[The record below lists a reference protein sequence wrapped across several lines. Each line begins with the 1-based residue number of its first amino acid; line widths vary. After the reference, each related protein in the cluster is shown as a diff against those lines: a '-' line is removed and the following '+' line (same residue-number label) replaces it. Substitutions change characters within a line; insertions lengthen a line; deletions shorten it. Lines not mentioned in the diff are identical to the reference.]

1 MLRSTNATPTRTV
14 DDPWLDRTAAH
25 WLCVMALAWG
35 GVCTAVQ
42 AQTTLRYGGDAAFA
56 PFESLNARGQP
67 EGFQIDLMQA
77 VGRDLGV
84 EVSIS
89 LQAWPATVEAFK
101 AGRVDMIAMVETTER
116 RAYAHFLKGHAA
128 PAFAVY
134 LPTGKPA
141 PQALQDLQ
149 GSRIAVLD
157 HEPMRESLSKW
168 LSGIPG
174 PYVRTPDALSALQ
187 SVQLGFAD
195 MALLPRSYADPLIAA
210 GEVTGLVRSLSDLR
224 LQTYSLAV
232 VRGNDALRQRLQ
244 GALDR
249 LEANGTLPALR
260 ERWLNDEPARAER
273 QAMERDLQ
281 QQRQW
286 TWRIAVGGSLLLLLA
301 GLALRRRGR
310 TVVYERGRR
319 EDAERFLRRSE
330 ELLERTFQRNPEPM
344 LVVDHRSGLVQDA
357 NPAVAALLGVAESQV
372 VGQPLRSLAH
382 HIGLDTLKRLARAI
396 DLDGLL
402 DALPVN
408 LIRADG
414 QQRGCL
420 VSADK
425 LRVGELTVVLCIVR
439 DVTERLAQDPVFR
452 QGYQTLYDELAQARR
467 DAPDTVPPSES
478 AEPGDARLREFTRAV
493 AHDLRAPLLAIQGF
507 MGLMRERLKLGHTD
521 EALEYS
527 EQVDKATRRMNAMI
541 EALCNLAQ
549 IDQKP
554 LQRRSIDMRALALD
568 TWTLVRSGESDRKI
582 EIQFDPLPAAL
593 GDADLVAQVWQNLLH
608 NAWKYTA
615 RQPLARIRVDS
626 YQQERHTWYRVS
638 DNGAGFDMAH
648 ARTLFQPF
656 RRMHAAS
663 QFEGSG
669 IGLSMVQRIVQR
681 HGGEVRVRSQS
692 GVGTVA
698 EFTLDPKA

>member
-1 MLRSTNATPTRTV
+1 MQRTTPATRTRTGKK
-14 DDPWLDRTAAH
+14 PWLGRPAGR
-25 WLCVMALAWG
+25 WLWALALILG
-35 GVCTAVQ
+35 LVSTGAP
-42 AQTTLRYGGDAAFA
+42 AQTPLRYGGDVAFA
-56 PFESLNARGQP
+56 PFESLNANGQP
-67 EGFQIDLMQA
+67 EGFQIELMQA
-77 VGRDLGV
+77 VGRELGV
-84 EVSIS
+84 PVTVS
-89 LQAWPATVEAFK
+89 LQNWPATVEAFK
-101 AGRVDMIAMVETTER
+101 AGRVDVIAMVETTER

-128 PAFAVY
+128 PSFAVY
-134 LPTGKPA
+134 LPLGQPA
-141 PQALQDLQ
+141 PRALQDLQ

-168 LSGIPG
+168 LSGISG

-195 MALLPRSYADPLIAA
+195 MALLPRAYADPLIAK

-232 VRGNDALRQRLQ
+232 VRDNDALRDRLQ
-244 GALDR
+244 GALNR

-260 ERWLNDEPARAER
+260 ERWLNDEPASAEQ
-273 QAMERDLQ
+273 QAMERDLA
-281 QQRQW
+281 QQRVW
-286 TWRIAVGGSLLLLLA
+286 TWRFAAGGALLLVLA
-301 GLALRRRGR
+301 GFALRQRGR
-310 TVVYERGRR
+310 LVAHERARR
-319 EDAERFLRRSE
+319 EDAERSLRRSE

-357 NPAVAALLGVAESQV
+357 NPAVAALLGVDETQV

-402 DALPVN
+402 DALPVTVT
-408 LIRADG
+408 RADG
-414 QQRGCL
+414 QQRACL

-452 QGYQTLYDELAQARR
+452 QGYQTLHDELAQARR
-467 DAPDTVPPSES
+467 EAPDSVPPSES
-478 AEPGDARLREFTRAV
+478 TEPGDARLREFTRAV

-527 EQVDKATRRMNAMI
+527 EQVDKATKRMNAMI

-549 IDQKP
+549 IDQHA
-554 LQRRSIDMRALALD
+554 LQRSRIDMQTLAED
-568 TWTLVRSGESDRKI
+568 TWALVRSAGAERTI
-582 EIQFDPLPAAL
+582 EIQFDPLPAAR

-615 RQPLARIRVDS
+615 RVPLARIRVDS
-626 YQQERHTWYRVS
+626 FQEGRRTWYRVS

-648 ARTLFQPF
+648 ARALFQPF
-656 RRMHAAS
+656 RRMHTAS

-669 IGLSMVQRIVQR
+669 IGLSMVQRIVQH
-681 HGGEVRVRSQS
+681 HGGEVRVRSQV

-698 EFTLDPKA
+698 EFTLDPPV

>member
-1 MLRSTNATPTRTV
+1 MLRAIQPSRIRTGEL
-14 DDPWLDRTAAH
+14 PGPGALAGQ
-25 WLCVMALAWG
+25 WLCALVLAWG
-35 GVCTAVQ
+35 LGCTGAV
-42 AQTTLRYGGDAAFA
+42 AQTPLRYGGDAAFA
-56 PFESLNARGQP
+56 PFESLNASGQP

-77 VGRDLGV
+77 VGRELGAPV
-84 EVSIS
+84 AVS
-89 LQAWPATVEAFK
+89 LQNWPATVEAFK
-101 AGRVDMIAMVETTER
+101 AGRVDVIAMVETTER

-134 LPTGKPA
+134 LPAGKPA
-141 PQALQDLQ
+141 PRALQDLQ

-168 LSGIPG
+168 LSGISG

-195 MALLPRSYADPLIAA
+195 MALLPRAYADPLIAA

-232 VRGNDALRQRLQ
+232 VRDNDALRQRLQ

-260 ERWLNDEPARAER
+260 ERWLNDEPASAEQ

-281 QQRQW
+281 TQRQW
-286 TWRIAVGGSLLLLLA
+286 TWRLAVGGSMLLLLA
-301 GLALRRRGR
+301 AFALRQRGR
-310 TVVYERGRR
+310 TVARERARR
-319 EDAERFLRRSE
+319 ETAERSLRRSE

-344 LVVDHRSGLVQDA
+344 LVVDHASGLVQDA
-357 NPAVAALLGVAESQV
+357 NPAVAALLGVAEAQV

-382 HIGLDTLKRLARAI
+382 HIGMDTLKRLARAI
-396 DLDGLL
+396 DMDGLL

-408 LIRADG
+408 VTRADG
-414 QQRGCL
+414 QQRACL

-452 QGYQTLYDELAQARR
+452 QGYQTLHDELAQAQR
-467 DAPDTVPPSES
+467 DAPDTVPPSEPV
-478 AEPGDARLREFTRAV
+478 EPGDARLREFTRAV

-549 IDQKP
+549 IDQHA
-554 LQRRSIDMRALALD
+554 LQRRSIDMQALAKD
-568 TWTLVRSGESDRKI
+568 TWTLVRSGETDRPI

-615 RQPLARIRVDS
+615 RLPLARIRVDS
-626 YQQERHTWYRVS
+626 FQENRRTWFRVT

-648 ARTLFQPF
+648 ARALFQPF
-656 RRMHAAS
+656 RRMHSAS

-669 IGLSMVQRIVQR
+669 IGLSMVQRIVQH
-681 HGGEVRVRSQS
+681 HGGAVRVRSQV

-698 EFTLDPKA
+698 EFTLDPAG

>member
-1 MLRSTNATPTRTV
+1 MLRSTHATRIRTG
-14 DDPWLDRTAAH
+14 DEPGLGRRAGR
-25 WLCVMALAWG
+25 WLCVLALAWVG
-35 GVCTAVQ
+35 CSPVTH
-42 AQTTLRYGGDAAFA
+42 AQTALRYGGDAAFP
-56 PFESLNARGQP
+56 PFESLDARGQP

-77 VGRDLGV
+77 IGRELGT
-84 EVSIS
+84 EVSVS

-101 AGRVDMIAMVETTER
+101 AGRVDVIAMVETTER

-134 LPTGKPA
+134 LPAGKPA
-141 PQALQDLQ
+141 PRALQDLQ

-157 HEPMRESLSKW
+157 HEPMRESLRKW
-168 LSGIPG
+168 LSGISG

-195 MALLPRSYADPLIAA
+195 MALLPRAYADPLIAE
-210 GEVTGLVRSLSDLR
+210 GEVTGLVRALSDLR

-232 VRGNDALRQRLQ
+232 VRDNDALRERLQ
-244 GALDR
+244 VALDR

-260 ERWLNDEPARAER
+260 ERWLNDEPASAEQ
-273 QAMERDLQ
+273 QAMARDLQ

-286 TWRIAVGGSLLLLLA
+286 TWRLAIGGSLLLLLA
-301 GLALRRRGR
+301 AVALRQRGR
-310 TVVYERGRR
+310 TVAHERARR
-319 EDAERFLRRSE
+319 ETAERSLRRSE

-344 LVVDHRSGLVQDA
+344 LVVDHHSGLVQDA
-357 NPAVAALLGVAESQV
+357 NPAVAALLGVTESQV

-382 HIGLDTLKRLARAI
+382 HIGMDTLKRLARAI

-408 LIRADG
+408 VTRTDG
-414 QQRGCL
+414 QQRACL

-452 QGYQTLYDELAQARR
+452 QGYQALHDELAQARR
-467 DAPDTVPPSES
+467 EAPDTVPPGE
-478 AEPGDARLREFTRAV
+478 AAGPGEARLREFTRAV

-507 MGLMRERLKLGHTD
+507 MGLMRERLKLGHTE

-541 EALCNLAQ
+541 EALCQLAQ
-549 IDQKP
+549 IDQRA
-554 LQRRSIDMRALALD
+554 LQRRSIDMQTLVRD
-568 TWTLVRSGESDRKI
+568 TWTLVRSGESERQI

-615 RQPLARIRVDS
+615 RLPLSRIRVDS
-626 YQQERHTWYRVS
+626 FEENRRTWYRVT

-648 ARTLFQPF
+648 ARALFQPF

-669 IGLSMVQRIVQR
+669 IGLSMVQRIVQH
-681 HGGEVRVRSQS
+681 HGGEVRVRSQP

-698 EFTLDPKA
+698 EFTLDPAP

>member
-1 MLRSTNATPTRTV
+1 MLRSTPQTGIRTGETFGR
-14 DDPWLDRTAAH
+14 DGPAGR
-25 WLCVMALAWG
+25 WLCVLALVWFLGCAG
-35 GVCTAVQ
+35 VQ
-42 AQTTLRYGGDAAFA
+42 AQTPLRYGGDLAFA
-56 PFESLNARGQP
+56 PFESLNANGQP
-67 EGFQIDLMQA
+67 EGFQIDLMRA
-77 VGRDLGV
+77 VGRELGV
-84 EVSIS
+84 EVDVS

-101 AGRVDMIAMVETTER
+101 AGRVDVIAMVETTER

-134 LPTGKPA
+134 VPAGQPA
-141 PQALQDLQ
+141 PRALQDLQ
-149 GSRIAVLD
+149 GLRIAVLD

-168 LSGIPG
+168 LSGISG

-195 MALLPRSYADPLIAA
+195 MALLPRAYADPLIAA

-232 VRGNDALRQRLQ
+232 VRDNDALRDRLQ
-244 GALDR
+244 AALNR
-249 LEANGTLPALR
+249 LETNGTLPALR
-260 ERWLNDEPARAER
+260 ERWLNDGPASAEQ
-273 QAMERDLQ
+273 QAVERDLA
-281 QQRQW
+281 QQRRW
-286 TWRIAVGGSLLLLLA
+286 TWWLAVAGSLLLLLA
-301 GLALRRRGR
+301 ALALRQRGR
-310 TVVYERGRR
+310 AVAHERARR
-319 EDAERFLRRSE
+319 EDAERSLRRSE

-344 LVVDHRSGLVQDA
+344 LVVDHASGLVQDA
-357 NPAVAALLGVAESQV
+357 NPAVAALLGLDEAQV

-382 HIGLDTLKRLARAI
+382 HIGLDTLKRMARAI

-408 LIRADG
+408 LTRADG
-414 QQRGCL
+414 QQRACL

-452 QGYQTLYDELAQARR
+452 QGYQTLHDELAQARR
-467 DAPDTVPPSES
+467 DAPDSVPPSES

-527 EQVDKATRRMNAMI
+527 EQVDKATKRMNAMI

-549 IDQKP
+549 IDQHP
-554 LQRRSIDMRALALD
+554 LHRRRIDMQALAED
-568 TWTLVRSGESDRKI
+568 TWALVRSGAADRKI
-582 EIQFDPLPAAL
+582 EIQFDPLPPAR

-615 RQPLARIRVDS
+615 RAPLARIRVDS
-626 YQQERHTWYRVS
+626 FQEDRRNWYRVA

-648 ARTLFQPF
+648 ARALFQPF
-656 RRMHAAS
+656 RRMHSAS

-669 IGLSMVQRIVQR
+669 IGLSMVQRIVQH
-681 HGGEVRVRSQS
+681 HGGEVRLRSQA

-698 EFTLDPKA
+698 EFTLEPGN

>member
-1 MLRSTNATPTRTV
+1 MLRSTHARRFRTV
-14 DDPWLDRTAAH
+14 DDAWPARRAGR
-25 WLCVMALAWG
+25 WLCVLALSWG
-35 GVCTAVQ
+35 GLCAVVQ
-42 AQTTLRYGGDAAFA
+42 AQTTLRYGGDVAFA

-77 VGRDLGV
+77 LGRELGV

-134 LPTGKPA
+134 LPAGKTP

-232 VRGNDALRQRLQ
+232 VRGNDALRLRLQ
-244 GALDR
+244 GAIDR
-249 LEANGTLPALR
+249 LEANGTLAVLR
-260 ERWLNDEPARAER
+260 ERWLSDEPANAEQR
-273 QAMERDLQ
+273 AMERDLQ

-286 TWRIAVGGSLLLLLA
+286 TWRLAVGGSLLLLLA
-301 GLALRRRGR
+301 AFALRQRGR
-310 TVVYERGRR
+310 TVAHERTRR
-319 EDAERFLRRSE
+319 ETAERSLRRSE

-344 LVVDHRSGLVQDA
+344 LVVDHHTGLVQDA
-357 NPAVAALLGVAESQV
+357 NPAVAALLGVDEAQV

-382 HIGLDTLKRLARAI
+382 HIGMDTLKRLARAI
-396 DLDGLL
+396 DLGGLL

-408 LIRADG
+408 VTRADG
-414 QQRGCL
+414 QQRTCL

-425 LRVGELTVVLCIVR
+425 VRVGELTVVLCIVR

-452 QGYQTLYDELAQARR
+452 QGYQTLHDELAQARR
-467 DAPDTVPPSES
+467 DAPDTVPPDES
-478 AEPGDARLREFTRAV
+478 VEPGDARLREFTRAV

-541 EALCNLAQ
+541 EALCSLAQ

-554 LQRRSIDMRALALD
+554 LQRRNIDMRALALD

-582 EIQFDPLPAAL
+582 EIQFDSLPAAL

-615 RQPLARIRVDS
+615 RLPLARIRVDS
-626 YQQERHTWYRVS
+626 FEQDRRTWYRVT

-669 IGLSMVQRIVQR
+669 IGLSMVQRIVQHHR
-681 HGGEVRVRSQS
+681 GEVRVRSQP

-698 EFTLDPKA
+698 EFTLDQNA

>member
-1 MLRSTNATPTRTV
+1 MPRPTPQTRTRTGE
-14 DDPWLDRTAAH
+14 DPWLGRLAVR
-25 WLCVMALAWG
+25 WFCVLALAWG
-35 GVCTAVQ
+35 GFCAAAQ

-56 PFESLNARGQP
+56 PFESLNALGQP
-67 EGFQIDLMQA
+67 EGFQIDLMRA
-77 VGRDLGV
+77 VGRELGV
-84 EVSIS
+84 EVEIS
-89 LQAWPATVEAFK
+89 LQSWPATVEAFK
-101 AGRVDMIAMVETTER
+101 AGRVDVIAMVETTDR

-134 LPTGKPA
+134 LPVGKPA

-168 LSGIPG
+168 LSGISG
-174 PYVRTPDALSALQ
+174 PYVRTPDSLSALQ

-232 VRGNDALRQRLQ
+232 VRDNDALRQRLQ

-249 LEANGTLPALR
+249 LETNGMLPALR
-260 ERWLNDEPARAER
+260 ERWLNDEPGGAEQ

-281 QQRQW
+281 EQRQW

-301 GLALRRRGR
+301 GFALRQRGR
-310 TVVYERGRR
+310 TVTHERARR
-319 EDAERFLRRSE
+319 EAAERSLRRSE
-330 ELLERTFQRNPEPM
+330 ELLDRTFQRNPEPM
-344 LVVDHRSGLVQDA
+344 LVVDHHSGLVQDA
-357 NPAVAALLGVAESQV
+357 NPAVAALLGLTEAQV

-382 HIGLDTLKRLARAI
+382 HIGMDTLKRLARAI

-402 DALPVN
+402 DALPVSVT
-408 LIRADG
+408 RTDG
-414 QQRGCL
+414 QQRACL

-452 QGYQTLYDELAQARR
+452 QGYQTLHDELEQAQRE
-467 DAPDTVPPSES
+467 APETVPPSDS
-478 AEPGDARLREFTRAV
+478 APPGDARLREFTRAV

-549 IDQKP
+549 IDQHA
-554 LQRRSIDMRALALD
+554 LQRRSIDMRALAVD
-568 TWTLVRSGESDRKI
+568 TWTLVRSGESDRHI

-615 RQPLARIRVDS
+615 RLPLARIRVDS
-626 YQQERHTWYRVS
+626 FQENRRTWFRVT

-648 ARTLFQPF
+648 ARALFQPF

-669 IGLSMVQRIVQR
+669 IGLSMVQRIVQH
-681 HGGEVRVRSQS
+681 HGGEVRLRSQP

-698 EFTLDPKA
+698 EFTLDPPG

>member
-1 MLRSTNATPTRTV
+1 MLRSTQQTRIRTG
-14 DDPWLDRTAAH
+14 DGPWLCRATGR
-25 WLCVMALAWG
+25 WLCALALAWG
-35 GVCTAVQ
+35 AVCTGAH
-42 AQTTLRYGGDAAFA
+42 AQTTLRYGGDVGFA
-56 PFESLNARGQP
+56 PFESNNAGGQP
-67 EGFQIDLMQA
+67 EGFQIDLMKA
-77 VGRDLGV
+77 LGRELGM

-89 LQAWPATVEAFK
+89 LQRWPATVEAFK
-101 AGRVDMIAMVETTER
+101 AGRVDVIAMVETTDR

-128 PAFAVY
+128 PSFAVY
-134 LPTGKPA
+134 LPAGQPA
-141 PQALQDLQ
+141 PRALQDLQ

-168 LSGIPG
+168 LSGISG
-174 PYVRTPDALSALQ
+174 PYVRTPDALAALQ

-195 MALLPRSYADPLIAA
+195 MALLPRAYADPLIAS
-210 GEVTGLVRSLSDLR
+210 GLVTGLVRSLSDLR

-232 VRGNDALRQRLQ
+232 VRGNEELRQRLQ
-244 GALDR
+244 GGLDR

-260 ERWLNDEPARAER
+260 ERWLNDEPANAEQ
-273 QAMERDLQ
+273 QAMERDLV

-301 GLALRRRGR
+301 GFALRQRGR
-310 TVVYERGRR
+310 TVAHERARR
-319 EDAERFLRRSE
+319 ETAERSLRRSE
-330 ELLERTFQRNPEPM
+330 DLLERTFQRNPEPM
-344 LVVDHRSGLVQDA
+344 LVVDHHSGLVQDA
-357 NPAVAALLGVAESQV
+357 NPAVAALLGVKEAQV

-382 HIGLDTLKRLARAI
+382 HIGMDTLKRLARAI

-408 LIRADG
+408 VTRADG
-414 QQRGCL
+414 QLRACL

-425 LRVGELTVVLCIVR
+425 VRVGELTVVLCIVR
-439 DVTERLAQDPVFR
+439 DVTERIAQDPVFR
-452 QGYQTLYDELAQARR
+452 QGYLTLNEELEQARR
-467 DAPDTVPPSES
+467 EAPDSVPAEES
-478 AEPGDARLREFTRAV
+478 TEPGDARLREFTRAV

-507 MGLMRERLKLGHTD
+507 MGLMRERLKLGHTE

-549 IDQKP
+549 IDQHA
-554 LQRRSIDMRALALD
+554 LQRRSIDMHALARD
-568 TWTLVRSGESDRKI
+568 TWTLVRSGETDRNI
-582 EIQFDPLPAAL
+582 EIQFDPLPVAR

-615 RQPLARIRVDS
+615 RLPQARIRVDS
-626 YQQERHTWYRVS
+626 FQEGRRTWYRVA

-648 ARTLFQPF
+648 ARALFQPF
-656 RRMHAAS
+656 RRMHSAS

-669 IGLSMVQRIVQR
+669 IGLSMVQRIVQH
-681 HGGEVRVRSQS
+681 HGGEVRVRSQA

-698 EFTLDPKA
+698 EFTLDPVD

>member
-1 MLRSTNATPTRTV
+1 MLRPTPLTRIRTGE
-14 DDPWLDRTAAH
+14 DPRLGRLAGR
-25 WLCVMALAWG
+25 WLCVFALAWG
-35 GVCTAVQ
+35 GFCAAAQ

-56 PFESLNARGQP
+56 PFESLNALGQP
-67 EGFQIDLMQA
+67 EGFQIDLMRA
-77 VGRDLGV
+77 VGRELGV
-84 EVSIS
+84 EVDIS
-89 LQAWPATVEAFK
+89 LQSWPATVEAFK
-101 AGRVDMIAMVETTER
+101 AGRVDVIAMVETTER

-134 LPTGKPA
+134 LPVGKPA

-168 LSGIPG
+168 LSGISG
-174 PYVRTPDALSALQ
+174 PYVRTPDSLSALQ

-232 VRGNDALRQRLQ
+232 VRDNDPLRQRLQ

-260 ERWLNDEPARAER
+260 ERWLNDEPGGAEQ
-273 QAMERDLQ
+273 QAMQRDLQ
-281 QQRQW
+281 EQRQW

-301 GLALRRRGR
+301 GFALRQRGR
-310 TVVYERGRR
+310 TVAHERARR
-319 EDAERFLRRSE
+319 ESAERSLRRSE
-330 ELLERTFQRNPEPM
+330 ELLDRTFQRNPEPM
-344 LVVDHRSGLVQDA
+344 LVVDHHSGLVQDA
-357 NPAVAALLGVAESQV
+357 NPAVAALLGLTEAQV

-382 HIGLDTLKRLARAI
+382 HIGMDTLKRLARAI

-402 DALPVN
+402 DALPVSVT
-408 LIRADG
+408 RADG
-414 QQRGCL
+414 QQRACL

-452 QGYQTLYDELAQARR
+452 QGYQTLHDELAQAQRE
-467 DAPDTVPPSES
+467 APETVPPSDS
-478 AEPGDARLREFTRAV
+478 APPGDARLREFTRAV

-549 IDQKP
+549 IDQHA
-554 LQRRSIDMRALALD
+554 LQRRNIDMRSLAMD
-568 TWTLVRSGESDRKI
+568 TWTLVRSGETERRI

-615 RQPLARIRVDS
+615 RLPLARIRVDS
-626 YQQERHTWYRVS
+626 FQENRRTWFRVT

-648 ARTLFQPF
+648 ARALFQPF

-669 IGLSMVQRIVQR
+669 IGLSMVQRIVQH
-681 HGGEVRVRSQS
+681 HGGEVRVRSQP

-698 EFTLDPKA
+698 EFTLDPPG

>member
-1 MLRSTNATPTRTV
+1 MPRPKQQTRIRTG
-14 DDPWLDRTAAH
+14 DDPWLGRFAGR
-25 WLCVMALAWG
+25 WLCWLALAWCG
-35 GVCTAVQ
+35 LCAAAQ

-56 PFESLNARGQP
+56 PFESLNALGQP

-77 VGRDLGV
+77 VGRELGV
-84 EVSIS
+84 AVDIS
-89 LQAWPATVEAFK
+89 LQSWPATVEAFK
-101 AGRVDMIAMVETTER
+101 AGRVDVIAMVETTER

-134 LPTGKPA
+134 LPVGKPA

-168 LSGIPG
+168 LSGISG
-174 PYVRTPDALSALQ
+174 PYVRTPDSLSALQ

-232 VRGNDALRQRLQ
+232 VRDNDALRQRLQ
-244 GALDR
+244 VALDR

-260 ERWLNDEPARAER
+260 ERWLNDEPGGAEQ

-281 QQRQW
+281 EQRQW
-286 TWRIAVGGSLLLLLA
+286 TWRIAVGGALLLLLA
-301 GLALRRRGR
+301 GFALRQRGR
-310 TVVYERGRR
+310 TVAHERARR
-319 EDAERFLRRSE
+319 EVAERSLRRSE
-330 ELLERTFQRNPEPM
+330 ELLDRTFQRNPEPM
-344 LVVDHRSGLVQDA
+344 LVVDHHSGLVQDA
-357 NPAVAALLGVAESQV
+357 NPALAALLGLTEAQV

-382 HIGLDTLKRLARAI
+382 HIGMDTLKRLARAI

-402 DALPVN
+402 DALPVSVT
-408 LIRADG
+408 RADG
-414 QQRGCL
+414 QQRACL

-439 DVTERLAQDPVFR
+439 DVTDRLAQDPVFR
-452 QGYQTLYDELAQARR
+452 QGYQTLHDELAQAQR
-467 DAPDTVPPSES
+467 DGPETVPPSDS
-478 AEPGDARLREFTRAV
+478 AAPGDARLREFTRAV

-549 IDQKP
+549 IDQHA
-554 LQRRSIDMRALALD
+554 LQRRSIDMRALAVD
-568 TWTLVRSGESDRKI
+568 TWTLVRSGESERRI
-582 EIQFDPLPAAL
+582 EIQFDPLPTAL

-615 RQPLARIRVDS
+615 RLPLARIRVDS
-626 YQQERHTWYRVS
+626 FQENRRTWFRVT

-648 ARTLFQPF
+648 ARALFQPF

-669 IGLSMVQRIVQR
+669 IGLSMVQRIVEH
-681 HGGEVRVRSQS
+681 HGGEVRVRSQP

-698 EFTLDPKA
+698 EFTLDPAV